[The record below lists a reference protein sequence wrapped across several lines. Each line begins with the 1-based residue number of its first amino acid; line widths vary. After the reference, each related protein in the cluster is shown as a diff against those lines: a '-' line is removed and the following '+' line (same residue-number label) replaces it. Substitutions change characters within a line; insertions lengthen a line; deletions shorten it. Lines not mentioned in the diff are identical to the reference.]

1 MEFLEAS
8 DSVSLS
14 SLPFTIQ
21 NVMEVATVTSEDVL
35 SDELETFNKEEVGV
49 SKTTKFEPQSV

>member
-1 MEFLEAS
+1 MEFLEAP
-8 DSVSLS
+8 DSV